1 MNKTARMKHLFW
13 TLLLVAVLWPATLL
27 AADAPAVE
35 ISADHWQ
42 ADQRVGVAVYSGNV
56 VITRG
61 TARITAD
68 EARLELVNGKLQA
81 ATIIGAP
88 ATFAQD
94 PADGPPISGQA
105 QRIEYD
111 AANETAV
118 LTGDARVTQGADSLQ
133 AASVRINLKTEQIEA
148 HSDQQTP
155 ERVHIILHPET
166 GSADEAQP

>member
-1 MNKTARMKHLFW
+1 MNETARMKYFFR
-13 TLLLVAVLWPATLL
+13 TLLLAALLWPAALPAAAAAGL
-27 AADAPAVE
+27 EIAADRL
-35 ISADHWQ
+35 Q
-42 ADQRVGVAVYSGNV
+42 ADQRAGVTVYSGHV

-68 EARLELVNGKLQA
+68 EARLELVNGKLRA

-88 ATFAQD
+88 ATFTQD

-111 AANETAV
+111 AQAETAV
-118 LTGDARVTQGADSLQ
+118 LTGNARVTQGGDSLQ

-148 HSDQQTP
+148 HSDRQTP
-155 ERVHIILHPET
+155 ERVHIILNPET
-166 GSADEAQP
+166 GGADEARP